1 MQCPNCHSP
10 LKQVDYEGIL
20 IETCES
26 CEGEFLD
33 DQELRHVTQARE
45 RKYDEETRRGLA
57 KATKIQGVAL
67 AKVDRKRT
75 CPKCGGAT
83 SAVNY
88 GGDTGIIIDRCQ
100 QCRGIW
106 LDGGEL
112 EKIEMLVEGWE
123 DELPNDLKR
132 YGLQLKAAE
141 EKTEREFRRRG
152 RGGYRTFADSLIY
165 GMFTFP

>member
-1 MQCPNCHSP
+1 MQCPNCNST
-10 LKQVDYEGIL
+10 LKQIDYEGIL

-33 DQELRHVTQARE
+33 DQELRNITRARE
-45 RKYDEETRRGLA
+45 RKYDEQTRHALA

-67 AKVDRKRT
+67 SKVDRKLT
-75 CPKCGGAT
+75 CPKCAGKMNP
-83 SAVNY
+83 VNY
-88 GGDTGIIIDRCQ
+88 GGDSGIIIDRCE
-100 QCRGIW
+100 QCKGIW

-132 YGLQLKAAE
+132 YGLQLRNAE
-141 EKTEREFRRRG
+141 ERTDLEFRGRRRG
-152 RGGYRTFADSLIY
+152 YNRFADSMIY
-165 GMFTFP
+165 GIFSGF